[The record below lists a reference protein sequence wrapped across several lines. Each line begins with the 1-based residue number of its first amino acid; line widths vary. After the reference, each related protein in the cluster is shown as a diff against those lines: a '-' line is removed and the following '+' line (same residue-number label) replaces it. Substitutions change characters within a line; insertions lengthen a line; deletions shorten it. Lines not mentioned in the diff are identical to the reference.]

1 MISQHTRLRGNL
13 DLFLWCIKKKPP
25 FLICVQITREIMHS
39 KDERDNTGE

>member
-1 MISQHTRLRGNL
+1 MMSQRSRSRGNE
-13 DLFLWCIKKKPP
+13 DLSLWCIKKKPP